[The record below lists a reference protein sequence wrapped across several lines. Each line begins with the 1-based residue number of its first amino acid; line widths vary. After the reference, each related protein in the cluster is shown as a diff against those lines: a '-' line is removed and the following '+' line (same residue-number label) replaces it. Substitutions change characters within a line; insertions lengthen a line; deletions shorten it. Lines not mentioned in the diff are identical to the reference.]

1 MLNKKTLFNGVYAV
15 ALFSAISTCFGIFN
29 ELLNIMQ
36 LYDKEI
42 VNLLNS
48 YKNEDFFIPFFYF
61 LLTFIVC
68 AATVVIL
75 ILSLTNKLD
84 EKYAQL
90 PNVSI
95 IASCAV
101 TFILA
106 CTFIYL
112 IQRYSAYDDY
122 YLIRSFDYTTLY
134 AFRSLVMSYIASV
147 GTILLCNIIQSKT
160 ENKVIANPA
169 DEETQ
174 E

>member
-75 ILSLTNKLD
+75 ILSLQTSWMKNTHG
-84 EKYAQL
+84 
-90 PNVSI
+90 S
-95 IASCAV
+95 
-101 TFILA
+101 
-106 CTFIYL
+106 
-112 IQRYSAYDDY
+112 R
-122 YLIRSFDYTTLY
+122 
-134 AFRSLVMSYIASV
+134 M
-147 GTILLCNIIQSKT
+147 
-160 ENKVIANPA
+160 
-169 DEETQ
+169 
-174 E
+174 